1 MHQENCPYTA
11 FEVNRGLY
19 QFTVMSFGIT
29 NRIACFQRAID
40 NFISEQ
46 ELVSTYA
53 SKGNMTKWGLTE
65 NEHDKI

>member
-1 MHQENCPYTA
+1 
-11 FEVNRGLY
+11 
-19 QFTVMSFGIT
+19 MSFGIT